1 MLHLIQLLQLIR
13 KGDSMSAIIIYGSC
27 YGTTKQYAKELER
40 QTGIEAISYDE
51 IHFLE
56 DNDLIIFLGAL
67 YAGGVYGIKK
77 TFSKF
82 DLKKKNL
89 IIVTVG
95 LADPQDETN
104 KRNIENSVMKQISF
118 NNQYQ
123 LFHLRGGI
131 DYKALSFKHRFMMCL
146 LYQKVKKMDISKQ
159 TDEMKTMIE
168 TYGKKVSFVDCSQ
181 LQQIISCIKKY
192 TLR

>member
-1 MLHLIQLLQLIR
+1 
-13 KGDSMSAIIIYGSC
+13 MSAIIIYGSC

-56 DNDLIIFLGAL
+56 DYDLIIYLGAL

-77 TFSKF
+77 TFSNF

-95 LADPQDETN
+95 LADPKDETN
-104 KRNIENSVMKQISF
+104 KRNIENSLRKQIPF
-118 NNQYQ
+118 YNQYP

-131 DYKALSFKHRFMMCL
+131 DYKALSFKHRFMMSL
-146 LYQKVKKMDISKQ
+146 LYQKVKNINVSKQ
-159 TDEMKTMIE
+159 TEEMKTMVE
-168 TYGKKVSFVDCSQ
+168 TYGDKVSFVDYSQ
-181 LQQIISCIKKY
+181 LQQIISYIKKY
-192 TLR
+192 TLE